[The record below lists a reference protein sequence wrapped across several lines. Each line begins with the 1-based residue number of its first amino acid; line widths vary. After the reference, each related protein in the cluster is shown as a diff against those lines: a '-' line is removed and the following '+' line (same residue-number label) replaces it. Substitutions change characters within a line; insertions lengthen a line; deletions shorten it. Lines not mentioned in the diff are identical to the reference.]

1 MKNKRR
7 IIFIMTCIIFMMNH
21 SSILEAESFNK
32 ELGLFV
38 KENRLSHEELNEII
52 GRINKI
58 ENINKREL
66 KQELEKIG
74 KFRSLREKNNN
85 LYLVIRN
92 KGFELIEVED
102 SIMHNVISKKKNRII
117 YDRQLEN
124 NLRIRE

>member
-1 MKNKRR
+1 
-7 IIFIMTCIIFMMNH
+7 MMNH

-92 KGFELIEVED
+92 KGFELIEEED